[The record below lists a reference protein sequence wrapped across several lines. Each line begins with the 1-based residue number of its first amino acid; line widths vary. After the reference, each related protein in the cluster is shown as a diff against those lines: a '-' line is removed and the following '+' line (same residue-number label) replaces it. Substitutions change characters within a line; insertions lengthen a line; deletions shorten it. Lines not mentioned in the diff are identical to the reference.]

1 MHTSVEGKHV
11 MFAERIKI
19 DVLDDNHLIATFLVK
34 DCALQ
39 YGNGVLLIASG
50 KVSHGSGHAQ
60 RSPQQPLPRRVLAQQ
75 LQYSRNMLLYLFLHR
90 SQQVLLF

>member
-11 MFAERIKI
+11 MLAERIKI
-19 DVLDDNHLIATFLVK
+19 DVLDYNHLVATFLVK

-50 KVSHGSGHAQ
+50 
-60 RSPQQPLPRRVLAQQ
+60 
-75 LQYSRNMLLYLFLHR
+75 
-90 SQQVLLF
+90 